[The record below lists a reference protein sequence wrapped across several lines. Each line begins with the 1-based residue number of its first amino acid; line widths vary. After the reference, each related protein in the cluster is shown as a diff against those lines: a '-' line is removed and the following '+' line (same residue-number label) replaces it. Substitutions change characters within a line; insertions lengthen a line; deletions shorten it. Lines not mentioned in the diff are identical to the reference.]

1 MSVIFIAS
9 LASDRGKAF
18 CKVNQLV
25 LATIASN
32 LTARGY
38 TVLNP
43 ALLPDGLTYEQ
54 HLHISFAMLRV
65 ADEIYLPDD
74 WQYSQAAKAE
84 YALAKK
90 RGLKIS
96 TPTSRKRGASC

>member
-9 LASDRGKAF
+9 HAIDRSKALR
-18 CKVNQLV
+18 KVTQLV
-25 LATIASN
+25 LTGVTNN
-32 LTARGY
+32 LTAKGH

-43 ALLPDGLTYEQ
+43 VLLPDDITYEQ

-65 ADEIYLPDD
+65 ADEIYLPDG
-74 WQYSQAAKAE
+74 WQYSPVAKAE

-96 TPTSRKRGASC
+96 TPTSRKRGATC

>member
-9 LASDRGKAF
+9 LATDRGKALR
-18 CKVNQLV
+18 KVTQLV
-25 LATIASN
+25 FTGITNN
-32 LTARGY
+32 LTAKGY

-43 ALLPDGLTYEQ
+43 VLLPDDLTYEQ

-65 ADEIYLPDD
+65 ADEIYLPDG
-74 WQYSQAAKAE
+74 WRYSPAAKAE

-90 RGLKIS
+90 RGIKIS
-96 TPTSRKRGASC
+96 TPTSRKGGVSC